1 MTFKLK
7 NMEGM
12 KNILLFW
19 KDLRKYQEFE
29 GIKTVLDTCWRIR
42 GEMGKYET
50 LKTEKNGT
58 NLQNVNQTY
67 LRNTSPKHF
76 ENLFLQHTYHPCCMY
91 KQQTYLFQ
99 LNKSSVLYVS
109 TNICYLHIC

>member
-42 GEMGKYET
+42 GEMGKYE
-50 LKTEKNGT
+50 
-58 NLQNVNQTY
+58 V
-67 LRNTSPKHF
+67 
-76 ENLFLQHTYHPCCMY
+76 
-91 KQQTYLFQ
+91 FQ
-99 LNKSSVLYVS
+99 DMKGMKKILTV
-109 TNICYLHIC
+109 

>member
-19 KDLRKYQEFE
+19 KDLRKQEFE

-42 GEMGKYET
+42 EEMGKYEVF
-50 LKTEKNGT
+50 
-58 NLQNVNQTY
+58 QNMKGMKKILTV
-67 LRNTSPKHF
+67 
-76 ENLFLQHTYHPCCMY
+76 
-91 KQQTYLFQ
+91 
-99 LNKSSVLYVS
+99 
-109 TNICYLHIC
+109 